1 MNFTHVFADLSG
13 IPGDRLGDPQ
23 ALSGLLLAAANA
35 AGLNPADP
43 PVVKTGTTGTTA
55 LLVCRGGHVALHAVP
70 ADGVCYADIAGLGPE
85 GAIQPARGLEV
96 IVKRL
101 GAREVRTSSRGGA
114 SPRSLAR

>member
-1 MNFTHVFADLSG
+1 MTFSHVFADLGG
-13 IPGDRLGDPQ
+13 IPGDRLSDPQ

-43 PVVKTGTTGTTA
+43 PVVKSGSNGTTA

-70 ADGVCYADIAGLGPE
+70 DEGLCYADIAGLG
-85 GAIQPARGLEV
+85 AVQPSRGLDV

-101 GAREVRTSSRGGA
+101 GARAVRMDARGGGGSKA
-114 SPRSLAR
+114 IVG

>member
-1 MNFTHVFADLSG
+1 MSFAHGFADLSG

-43 PVVKTGTTGTTA
+43 PVVKSGTTGTTA
-55 LLVCRGGHVALHAVP
+55 LLICRGGHVALHAVP
-70 ADGVCYADIAGLGPE
+70 ADGVCYADIAGLGGE
-85 GAIQPARGLEV
+85 GSGGAIQPSRGLEV

-101 GAREVRTSSRGGA
+101 GARGVRSASR
-114 SPRSLAR
+114 